1 MISISIRSYQNPM
14 EETLT
19 VSSGDNDDDEDT
31 LTASSGDND
40 DDADSDDSTVQP
52 VNPLSHIDETSQ

>member
-1 MISISIRSYQNPM
+1 M

-19 VSSGDNDDDEDT
+19 ASSGDNDDDEDT
-31 LTASSGDND
+31 LTASSGDSD